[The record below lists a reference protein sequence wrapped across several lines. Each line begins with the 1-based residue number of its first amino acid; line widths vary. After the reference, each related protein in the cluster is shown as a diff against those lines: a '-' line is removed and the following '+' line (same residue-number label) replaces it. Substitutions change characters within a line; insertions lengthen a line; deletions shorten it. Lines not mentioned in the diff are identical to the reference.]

1 MNNTLITNDR
11 LETFKRNAHLIP
23 PGIII
28 EVGVY
33 KGGSLKYLA
42 ELFPDRQIYGFD
54 TFEGLPKEYSSD
66 IEYHKVG
73 EFSDTDIEAVRA
85 FVDYNNV
92 HLISGVFPESV
103 DDTAAINKI
112 ALAHIDTD
120 FYLSVKACIEWL
132 GPRMV
137 KGGMAVFDDYD
148 WPNCPG
154 VKQALGESGL
164 KYSVSANYQAIVIK

>member
-23 PGIII
+23 PGLII

-33 KGGSLKYLA
+33 KGGSLKYLS
-42 ELFPDRQIYGFD
+42 ELFPDRHIYGFD

-73 EFSDTDIEAVRA
+73 EFNDTDIEAVRA
-85 FVDYNNV
+85 FIDSDNV
-92 HLISGVFPESV
+92 ALIKGLFPDIAPEGL
-103 DDTAAINKI
+103 TEKI

-120 FYLSVKACIEWL
+120 YYLSVKACIDWL

-137 KGGMAVFDDYD
+137 KGGMVVFDDYD

-154 VKQALGESGL
+154 VKQALDESGL
-164 KYSVSANYQAIVIK
+164 KYCVSANYQALVIK